1 MQKVNTDQSVKLEI
15 PKNLMP
21 LYRIMQPM
29 DGKNVLILGYGREGQ
44 ATLSMLQ
51 KLVPGA
57 KLTVADIRPQQL
69 PEGVQGV
76 FGDGYQ
82 NGLAGYDVVIKSP
95 GIVLTDKSDAVLER
109 VTSQTE
115 LFLRAYRK
123 QVIGITGTKG
133 KSTTT
138 ALTWHVLKSVRP
150 DTLLMGNIGIPAF
163 LQAESIGPETLIVYE
178 LSCHQLEYISVSPH
192 VAVLLNLFEEHL
204 DHYGTK
210 EAYFNAKR
218 NICRYQDA
226 DDIYFCNI
234 LQKDDVPEAKARRIT
249 MQQAPDAVA
258 DLSVIGREVHFD
270 GNILPLPV
278 GCTRLA
284 GEHNLYNI
292 GTAYGICRQFG
303 VTDDQFMEALA
314 DFDPLPHRL
323 QRVGTFDGVTYYDDS
338 ISTACETAIGA
349 MKALAAEGVGSI
361 LLGGMD
367 RGIDYTS
374 LVDFLMQA
382 PQDNPQFLILMPD
395 SGMRVGEMLLEK
407 GFDRSRLIFTDGLE
421 QAVQKAK
428 EVTPKGKVCLLS
440 PAAASYGF
448 FKNFEERGEFFQKYV
463 MQK

>member
-1 MQKVNTDQSVKLEI
+1 MLKTNKDQSVKTEI
-15 PKNLMP
+15 AENLLP
-21 LYRIMQPM
+21 LYHVMQPM
-29 DGKNVLILGYGREGQ
+29 EGKNVLILGYGREGQ
-44 ATLSMLQ
+44 ATLHMLQ

-57 KLTVADIRPQQL
+57 KLTVADIREQQL
-69 PEGVQGV
+69 PEGVHGI

-82 NGLAGYDVVIKSP
+82 DGLTAYDVVIKSP
-95 GIVLTDKSDAVLER
+95 GIVLADKSVAVLER

-138 ALTWHVLKSVRP
+138 ALTWHILKSVRP

-163 LQAESIGPETLIVYE
+163 LQAEAIGPDTLIVYE
-178 LSCHQLEYISVSPH
+178 LSCHQLEYTHVSPH

-218 NICRYQDA
+218 NICRFQNE
-226 DDIYFCNI
+226 DDLYFCNL
-234 LQKDDVPEAKARRIT
+234 LQKDDVPDAKAKRIT
-249 MQQAPDAVA
+249 MQQAPDAKA
-258 DLSVIGREVHFD
+258 DLSVVGREVRID
-270 GNILPLPV
+270 GHVLPLPE

-292 GTAYGICRQFG
+292 GVAYGICRQFG
-303 VTDDQFMEALA
+303 VTDDQFMAALA
-314 DFDPLPHRL
+314 DFEPLPHRL
-323 QRVGTFDGVTYYDDS
+323 QRVGTFEGVTYYDDS

-349 MKALAAEGVGSI
+349 MEALASAGVGSI

-367 RGIDYTS
+367 RGIDYSS

-382 PQDNPQFLILMPD
+382 PADNPSYLILMPD
-395 SGMRVGEMLLEK
+395 SGMRVGEMLKER
-407 GFDRSRLIFTDGLE
+407 GFDQNRLIFTDGLK

-428 EVTPKGKVCLLS
+428 QVTPKGKVCLLS

-463 MQK
+463 MEK